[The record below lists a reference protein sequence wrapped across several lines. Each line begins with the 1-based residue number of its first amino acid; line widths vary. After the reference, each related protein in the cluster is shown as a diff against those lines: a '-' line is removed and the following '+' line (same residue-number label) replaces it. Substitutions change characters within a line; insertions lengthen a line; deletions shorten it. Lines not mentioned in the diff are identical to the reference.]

1 MANLASIDII
11 ESEIEEEERMEEW
24 GAMDFKPK
32 RNYDVPAG

>member
-1 MANLASIDII
+1 MGNIPSIDII
-11 ESEIEEEERMEEW
+11 DSEIEEEDHMEEW